1 MVKMQLPFIRAVPVS
16 ERALSAAWLGL
27 PSYCWERKEK
37 KKKCKKGRKGLGK
50 RGEVERKR

>member
-27 PSYCWERKEK
+27 PSCCWERKK
-37 KKKCKKGRKGLGK
+37 KKRNVRREGKG
-50 RGEVERKR
+50 